1 MKIKSSIF
9 VLLPVMLFPFVVCL
23 AACSEKEL
31 SSDSDPGPIQPS
43 APTFKQKA
51 QQDYAL
57 VNPNT
62 IEAKNVY
69 FLSLVNSQSDLSSAI
84 KADEELAALS
94 KKKYEAF
101 KAASTLKDKIAS
113 VVFSNSEIIA
123 AGKRISALWAENN
136 AFDKVA
142 INHLSPSGC
151 YISNK
156 SSTVPS
162 FLEGV
167 WATDAQALNTINMI
181 FGDGSQA
188 AHCDDDKRTATDEQ
202 VIDALKKVESIVNAQ
217 SPFFQLALE
226 SAKAVLKVNGR
237 DEESVNFEPMNN
249 DCNKAAFEAAKEM
262 AWGNYEYSVIMVP
275 GMGPDDYNTPLHPL
289 GQKRCDI
296 GYELWKQGLAPFIMV
311 SGGRIHP
318 SKTTYCEANEMKK
331 YLIKKGVP
339 EKAIIMEPHARHTPT
354 NVRNMVRVMFRM
366 GLPMDMG
373 GIISCTADVISNTF
387 QSQAFLNRCQNEYGF
402 LPVSFGKTVN
412 SQAITFYP
420 KTDCLNVYS
429 KDPLDP

>member
-1 MKIKSSIF
+1 MKSKLSVF
-9 VLLPVMLFPFVVCL
+9 LPLAVMLFPFVACV
-23 AACSEKEL
+23 AACSEKEPG
-31 SSDSDPGPIQPS
+31 SDTGTIQPS
-43 APTFKQKA
+43 EPTFRQKA

-62 IEAKNVY
+62 VEAKNIY
-69 FLSLVNSQSDLSSAI
+69 FLSLVNSQSALSDAI
-84 KADEELAALS
+84 RADKELAALS

-101 KAASTLKDKIAS
+101 KAAGTLRDKIAS
-113 VVFSNSEIIA
+113 VVFSSSEIA
-123 AGKRISALWAENN
+123 DAGKRISALWAENN
-136 AFDKVA
+136 AFDRLA
-142 INHLSPSGC
+142 TDHLSPSGC
-151 YISNK
+151 YISNR

-167 WATDAQALNTINMI
+167 WATDAAALNTINRI

-188 AHCDDDKRTATDEQ
+188 AHCDDDKRTATDMQ
-202 VIDALKKVESIVNAQ
+202 VMDALKTVEGKVNAQ

-226 SAKAVLKVNGR
+226 CAKAVLNVNGR
-237 DEESVNFEPMNN
+237 DQEAVNFEPLNTG
-249 DCNKAAFEAAKEM
+249 CNKAAFEAAKTM
-262 AWGNYEYSVIMVP
+262 DWGSYDYTVIMVP
-275 GMGPDDYNTPLHPL
+275 GAGPDDYDTPLHPD
-289 GQKRCDI
+289 GKKRCDI

-318 SKTTYCEANEMKK
+318 SKTKYCEAYEMKK
-331 YLIKKGVP
+331 YLMGKGVP

-373 GIISCTADVISNTF
+373 GIVACTANVISGTF
-387 QSQAFLNRCQNEYGF
+387 QNQAFMNRCISEYGF
-402 LPVSFGKTVN
+402 LPVSFGKTVT
-412 SQAITFYP
+412 SEAITFYP
-420 KTDCLNVYS
+420 RTDCLNIYS